1 MASREPVP
9 YDVPRLRARIA
20 SEPFRAALEGTWRVG
35 DLEGLLAH
43 HLASAGLVR
52 AIAQQEGPALNTDD
66 LNVLELGFAR
76 NVGHR
81 LGFSEAQIF
90 AVARARG
97 EDRPTVTGGPVD
109 WDRVDEQRT
118 IIDMVAGRTPL
129 AHQGAPPDMVKR
141 VRAYAAHM
149 AHDPHGVL
157 AAWRDQPREPSTSF
171 ELGIVAEALA
181 QAGDDDAVPLLD
193 RLRRVEPAE
202 ADALL
207 ALLRFHQRK
216 PAEAAA
222 GLEAAFRE
230 YRVEPFAR
238 LSVMRAALV
247 DLALQV
253 GQDRALGRRL
263 MDALAEPFATYTLE
277 DARRETLVK
286 LTARVDFR
294 GLCAPALAR
303 FEPNFP
309 WDRDLLVLRRACYEA
324 TASPRLATAD
334 ADLRAFLR
342 AEAPPF
348 DDGLLPPPP
357 R

>member
-9 YDVPRLRARIA
+9 YDVPRLRARVA

-35 DLEGLLAH
+35 DLEGVLAH

-52 AIAQQEGPALNTDD
+52 AIAQQEGPAVNTDD

-76 NVGHR
+76 SVGR
-81 LGFSEAQIF
+81 DLGFSTAQLF
-90 AVARARG
+90 SVAPAVI
-97 EDRPTVTGGPVD
+97 GGPVD

-118 IIDMVAGRTPL
+118 IMDMVAGRKPL
-129 AHQGAPPDMVKR
+129 APEGAPPDMAKR
-141 VRAYAAHM
+141 IHAYAAHM
-149 AHDPHGVL
+149 ARDPRGVL

-171 ELGIVAEALA
+171 ELGIVGEALA
-181 QAGDDDAVPLLD
+181 RTGDDDAVPLLD

-207 ALLRFHQRK
+207 AVLRFNQRK

-222 GLEAAFRE
+222 ALEAAFHG

-238 LSVMRAALV
+238 LSVMRVALV
-247 DLALQV
+247 DLAVQV

-263 MDALAEPFATYTLE
+263 MDALAEPFATYALE

-286 LTARVDFR
+286 LATRVDFR

-309 WDRDLLVLRRACYEA
+309 WDRNLLVLRRTCYEA
-324 TASPRLATAD
+324 TANPRLAVAD
-334 ADLRAFLR
+334 ADLRAFLH

-348 DDGLLPPPP
+348 DDGLLPSPPP